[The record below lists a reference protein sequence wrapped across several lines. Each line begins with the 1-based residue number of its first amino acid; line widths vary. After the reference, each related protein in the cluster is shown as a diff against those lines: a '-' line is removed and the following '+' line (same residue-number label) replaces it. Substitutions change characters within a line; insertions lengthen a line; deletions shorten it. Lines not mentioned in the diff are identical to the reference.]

1 MMSRGVEERD
11 VRLAVGK
18 LDGLHQI
25 TPDGVTE
32 REVKAEEGGAGV
44 VGGERRRKW

>member
-25 TPDGVTE
+25 TPLIQKINASKE
-32 REVKAEEGGAGV
+32 Y
-44 VGGERRRKW
+44 

>member
-18 LDGLHQI
+18 FDGLHQI
-25 TPDGVTE
+25 TPLIQKINASKE
-32 REVKAEEGGAGV
+32 Y
-44 VGGERRRKW
+44 